1 MEPTFRNTK
10 GEVGLRPVWHAMQDR
25 LQAHLIVAVLA
36 DYEVHLLC
44 MLLLA
49 RKGIHTSWVGIRSQ
63 LSSWLRVTATLKA
76 ATGELISPGQATRAD
91 TGVEAVTRA
100 AALSNPVVTQGP
112 WCGS

>member
-1 MEPTFRNTK
+1 MEPTFRNPK

-76 ATGELISPGQATRAD
+76 AAGELISPIRTLAPTPGRRRSR
-91 TGVEAVTRA
+91 G
-100 AALSNPVVTQGP
+100 
-112 WCGS
+112 GSVFQIL